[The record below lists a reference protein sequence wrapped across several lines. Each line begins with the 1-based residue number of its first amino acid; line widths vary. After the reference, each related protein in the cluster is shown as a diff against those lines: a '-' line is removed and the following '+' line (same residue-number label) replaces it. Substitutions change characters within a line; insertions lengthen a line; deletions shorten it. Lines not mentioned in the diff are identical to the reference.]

1 MKASA
6 FLRQNYLKQSTQSR
20 FMFFKYTV
28 LIRILHSL
36 TYHLPKIIN
45 KVKYHTGCA
54 IINSWSLIFHGYFI
68 NWRCYIGCFSV
79 LKIKKWHFK
88 KQRIGINLPYKT
100 SSSHWFQNLNQMK
113 IIVSALYDHTIH
125 STTE

>member
-54 IINSWSLIFHGYFI
+54 IINSWSLIFHRHLI
-68 NWRCYIGCFSV
+68 NWRCYIGCFRV

-88 KQRIGINLPYKT
+88 KQRIGINLPDKT
-100 SSSHWFQNLNQMK
+100 SSSYCFQTLSQFK